1 MLRLGVL
8 NVLNTLPVYYQ
19 LLQDQGPLDYQP
31 VLGKVT
37 ELNHKLN
44 QGEIDLSAVSSFE
57 VARNQDLYYILPDL
71 SVGSDGPVR
80 SIYLFSQVPW
90 EELDGKRV
98 LLTAFSLTSVHLV
111 QFLLQDR
118 GVIYLSEAQGPAQA
132 ELLIAD
138 DAIRRFYE
146 KRDPYVYDLGQLWKE
161 RTGLPFVFALWVV
174 RREVFAADPKG
185 VMALYQ
191 RLLQSR
197 NQAPQ
202 NLKAMAQGHYAGVFP
217 DPDSC
222 EAYLANLHYELGPRF
237 QAGFL
242 LFQEKMLALGKL
254 SKLSEPVFLPFAE
267 G

>member
-19 LLQDQGPLDYQP
+19 LLQDPEPLGYLP

-90 EELDGKRV
+90 EELDRQTV

-111 QFLLQDR
+111 QFLLQGR
-118 GVIYLSEAQGPAQA
+118 GVTYLSEPRGPAQA

-146 KRDPYVYDLGQLWKE
+146 KRDPYVYDLGQLWQE
-161 RTGLPFVFALWVV
+161 QTGLPFVFALWVV
-174 RREVFAADPKG
+174 RREVYATNPQG
-185 VMALYQ
+185 VLDLYG
-191 RLLQSR
+191 RLLESR
-197 NQAPQ
+197 NQAPL
-202 NLKAMAQGHYAGVFP
+202 NLKAMAQGHYQGVFP
-217 DPDSC
+217 DPLSC

-242 LFQEKMLALGKL
+242 LFQEKMVELGKL
-254 SKLSEPVFLPFAE
+254 TKVSKPVFLPLA
-267 G
+267 GG